1 MPPMC
6 KNHIEE
12 LILGAD
18 VSLLM
23 KCTFLL
29 SRFRKHQLFT
39 DCNLCRSVQGAPI
52 VGPQAGLKNKWV
64 KPLNSAGLGVSKCS
78 SRGCTNLCEVNHSAK
93 RRLAHP
99 MFFFW
104 SLCGENFNAVD
115 RKKSIPWKSW
125 TNCAAKGL
133 LIISGMLTWLPRKR
147 QRIFLNIGWSYLR
160 MIFLSPSGDQSRNLN
175 CFTEDCYLLTTLVS
189 ISYYWDCMGPS

>member
-12 LILGAD
+12 LIFGAD

-99 MFFFW
+99 MFFFLK
-104 SLCGENFNAVD
+104 SLRREFQCRGS
-115 RKKSIPWKSW
+115 KKKYPLKIMDELRS
-125 TNCAAKGL
+125 KG
-133 LIISGMLTWLPRKR
+133 S
-147 QRIFLNIGWSYLR
+147 SYHFWDADLVATEKATHL
-160 MIFLSPSGDQSRNLN
+160 FEYWVVLFAHDFS
-175 CFTEDCYLLTTLVS
+175 FTQ
-189 ISYYWDCMGPS
+189 W